1 MTNDKPLVTV
11 VPKNCESNI
20 CSGSA
25 CEDRGREAGLCIIII
40 NTLGQSHIS
49 PSHTILAG
57 QNPAYGTRAEAIQ
70 VSVPTAPAARAAKAE
85 HTASMSLQERDFSN
99 PMYCKDIETEDHY
112 TPLPNSE
119 DFYMLLLVKLMKTST
134 LSRALHLS
142 TFTRECLSASGRTH
156 LLLGQMMVT

>member
-1 MTNDKPLVTV
+1 MCNFR
-11 VPKNCESNI
+11 
-20 CSGSA
+20 
-25 CEDRGREAGLCIIII
+25 RGREAGLCIIII

-70 VSVPTAPAARAAKAE
+70 VSVPTAPDARAAVNGKAE
-85 HTASMSLQERDFSN
+85 HSASMSLQERDFSN

-119 DFYMLLLVKLMKTST
+119 DFYAAIGQTDEDIYAIPGSPSFNIYERVPECI
-134 LSRALHLS
+134 
-142 TFTRECLSASGRTH
+142 REDAPTPGSDDGDLTYSIIS
-156 LLLGQMMVT
+156 

>member
-1 MTNDKPLVTV
+1 MEGEKRTSTNILWCLIIIMANDKPLVTV

-25 CEDRGREAGLCIIII
+25 CATLEDRGREAGLCIIII

-85 HTASMSLQERDFSN
+85 HTASMSLRERLFKSDVLQG
-99 PMYCKDIETEDHY
+99 Y
-112 TPLPNSE
+112 
-119 DFYMLLLVKLMKTST
+119 
-134 LSRALHLS
+134 
-142 TFTRECLSASGRTH
+142 
-156 LLLGQMMVT
+156 